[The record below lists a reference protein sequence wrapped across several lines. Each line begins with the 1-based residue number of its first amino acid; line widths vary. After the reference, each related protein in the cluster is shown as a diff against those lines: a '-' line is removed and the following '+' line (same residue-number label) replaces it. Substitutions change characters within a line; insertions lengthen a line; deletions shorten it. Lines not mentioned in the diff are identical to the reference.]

1 MDSRLTNRLR
11 RIEWQLPLTI
21 SALLMAVVSALAWVA
36 YREVRRTAFES
47 AGERLTAVSRQLGTM
62 FGQATQVRFSEN
74 LTVANDSAVRAVL
87 RSATGTRVP
96 APAALQR
103 LLASPSPTLI
113 AVQVWNAGGDLVTE
127 ARRPNRSADSTAPP
141 RGFPEWALR
150 DTGAV
155 VSGIQGGADGSWYDV
170 AQPIRQ
176 GAVTLGVVVQRRL
189 FATSQYATE
198 VFADLIGAG
207 GVRLGDPDGAWTD
220 LYRLATGP
228 PASAVPGPAEY
239 QRDGAGLVGAGHPVA
254 GTPWVFWV
262 EYPSVDVF
270 RRADVFLRR
279 IVPIGALIVL
289 VGAGGGWWLSR
300 RLIGPLGR
308 VRSAAERL
316 AAGDLAQHV
325 EPEGAEEL
333 RGLARAFN
341 MMARE
346 IDASRQGLEAL
357 VAERTADLRAANA
370 ELEAF
375 SYSVSHDLR
384 APLRSIHGFSQALLE
399 DYRDRLDAT
408 GSDHLRR
415 VCAAAER
422 MGTLIDD
429 LLELSRVTRSELELG
444 TVDLTA
450 MARRVAAEL
459 QQADPARAVD
469 LAVQEGLTAT
479 GDPRLVRLVLQN
491 LIENAWKFTSRQ
503 ARATIEV
510 GASADGG
517 GVFFVRDDGAGF
529 DMTYADKLFGVFQRL
544 HAAGD
549 FPGTG
554 VGLAVVQR
562 IVQRHGGRAWAEA
575 APDRGA
581 TFYFTLSP
589 G

>member
-1 MDSRLTNRLR
+1 L
-11 RIEWQLPLTI
+11 E
-21 SALLMAVVSALAWVA
+21 
-36 YREVRRTAFES
+36 
-47 AGERLTAVSRQLGTM
+47 
-62 FGQATQVRFSEN
+62 
-74 LTVANDSAVRAVL
+74 
-87 RSATGTRVP
+87 
-96 APAALQR
+96 R
-103 LLASPSPTLI
+103 LLASDNLVA
-113 AVQVWNAGGDLVTE
+113 AVQLWRAGGDLLTE
-127 ARRPNRSADSTAPP
+127 ARRPNRPGDSTAPL

-228 PASAVPGPAEY
+228 PAVAVPGPAEY

-341 MMARE
+341 VMARE
-346 IDASRQGLEAL
+346 IDASRQGLEAQ